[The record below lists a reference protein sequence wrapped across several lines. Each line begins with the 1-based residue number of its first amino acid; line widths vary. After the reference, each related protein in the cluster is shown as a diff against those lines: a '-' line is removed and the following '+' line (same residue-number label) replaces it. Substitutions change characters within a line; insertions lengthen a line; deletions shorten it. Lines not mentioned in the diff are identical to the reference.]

1 MKNYSVMYSNTYTT
15 PENAKGFLSSR
26 LPSLF
31 FYPSM
36 AKTAFCANREAQ
48 QGKSSDQAWVKASL
62 DIIKALE
69 RVGVSL
75 SFENLSAFTELDSPC
90 VFIGNH
96 MSTLETFV
104 LPAII
109 QPHKPVTFV
118 VKSSLLTYPF
128 FGKLMA
134 SREPVA
140 VNRTNPREDL
150 KKVLSEGCEKLA
162 QGKSIIVF
170 PQSTRSTKFDRKKFN
185 SIGVKLAKKAGVP
198 IVPLA
203 LKTNSWGHSKISKEF
218 GPIDISQK
226 VHFAFDTPII
236 PEGNGKEAHA
246 AVCNFIET
254 SLNKWTK

>member
-1 MKNYSVMYSNTYTT
+1 MKNYAVMYSNTYTT
-15 PENAKGFLSSR
+15 PEDAKGFISSL
-26 LPSLF
+26 LPSF
-31 FYPSM
+31 AFYPSM
-36 AKTAFCANREAQ
+36 AKTAYFANKEAK
-48 QGKSSDQAWVKASL
+48 QGKSSDQAWVKGSL

-75 SFENLSAFTELDSPC
+75 SFDNLSAFTELDSPC

-128 FGKLMA
+128 FGDLMA
-134 SREPVA
+134 SRNPIALE
-140 VNRTNPREDL
+140 RTNPREDL
-150 KKVLSEGCEKLA
+150 KKVLSEGTEKLQ
-162 QGKSIIVF
+162 QGKSVIVF
-170 PQSTRSTKFDRKKFN
+170 PQSTRSTQFDRKKFN

-203 LKTNSWGHSKISKEF
+203 LKTDCWGCGKFSKEF
-218 GPIDISQK
+218 GPIDTAKK
-226 VHFAFDTPII
+226 VHFSFGAPFTI
-236 PEGNGKEAHA
+236 EGTGKEEHA
-246 AVCNFIET
+246 RVCDFIET
-254 SLNKWTK
+254 SLEKWSE

>member
-15 PENAKGFLSSR
+15 PNDARGFFSSR
-26 LPSLF
+26 FPSLF

-36 AKTAFCANREAQ
+36 AKTAFFANREAK
-48 QGKSSDQAWVKASL
+48 QGKSSDQAWVNASL
-62 DIIKALE
+62 RVIKALE

-75 SFENLSAFTELDSPC
+75 SFKNLSAFTELDSPC

-118 VKSSLLTYPF
+118 VKSSLLNYPF
-128 FGKLMA
+128 FGNLMA
-134 SREPVA
+134 SREPIA

-170 PQSTRSTKFDRKKFN
+170 PQSTRSTNFDRTKFN

-203 LKTNSWGHSKISKEF
+203 LKTDSWGHSKLGKEF
-218 GPIDISQK
+218 GPIDTSKK
-226 VHFAFDTPII
+226 VHFAFHPPITA
-236 PEGNGKEAHA
+236 ESNGKEAHTS
-246 AVCNFIET
+246 VCNFIET
-254 SLNKWTK
+254 SLNKWEK

>member
-1 MKNYSVMYSNTYTT
+1 MKNYPVMYSNTYTT
-15 PENAKGFLSSR
+15 PENAKGFLSS
-26 LPSLF
+26 LFPSAA

-36 AKTAFCANREAQ
+36 AKIAFCANREAQ

-62 DIIKALE
+62 DIINALE

-75 SFENLSAFTELDSPC
+75 SFENISAFTELDSPC

-109 QPHKPVTFV
+109 QPHKAVTFV
-118 VKSSLLTYPF
+118 IKSSLLTYPF
-128 FGKLMA
+128 FGDLMA
-134 SREPVA
+134 SRDPIA
-140 VNRTNPREDL
+140 VERTNPREDL
-150 KKVLSEGCEKLA
+150 KTVLNEGCEKIS

-170 PQSTRSTKFDRKKFN
+170 PQSTRSTEFDRKKFN

-203 LKTNSWGHSKISKEF
+203 LKTDSWGHSKLGKEF
-218 GPIDISQK
+218 GPIDISKK
-226 VHFAFDTPII
+226 VHFAFDAPITV
-236 PEGNGKEAHA
+236 EGNGKEAHA
-246 AVCNFIET
+246 SVCNFIET
-254 SLNKWTK
+254 SLTNWAK

>member
-15 PENAKGFLSSR
+15 PEDSKGFLSSK

-36 AKTAFCANREAQ
+36 AKIAYFANKDAKL
-48 QGKSSDQAWVKASL
+48 GKSSDQAWVRASL

-75 SFENLSAFTELDSPC
+75 SFENLSAFTELKSPC

-128 FGKLMA
+128 FGNLMA
-134 SREPVA
+134 SREPIA
-140 VNRTNPREDL
+140 VQRTKPREDL
-150 KKVLSEGCEKLA
+150 KTVLSEGCEKLN
-162 QGKSIIVF
+162 QGKSVIVF
-170 PQSTRSTKFDRKKFN
+170 PQSTRSIEFDRSKFN

-203 LKTNSWGHSKISKEF
+203 LKTDSWGHGKLSKEF
-218 GPIDISQK
+218 GPIDTTKK
-226 VHFAFDTPII
+226 VYFAFHKPVNV
-236 PEGNGKEAHA
+236 EGNGKEAHEI
-246 AVCNFIET
+246 VCKFIES
-254 SLNKWTK
+254 SLANWSS

>member
-1 MKNYSVMYSNTYTT
+1 MKNYPVMYSNTYTT
-15 PENAKGFLSSR
+15 PSDTKGYLSSR

-36 AKTAFCANREAQ
+36 AKIAFCANREAKL
-48 QGKSSDQAWVKASL
+48 GKSSDQAWVTASL
-62 DIIKALE
+62 YIIKALE
-69 RVGVSL
+69 KVGVTL

-118 VKSSLLTYPF
+118 VKSSLLNYPF
-128 FGKLMA
+128 FGHLMA
-134 SREPVA
+134 SRNPIA

-150 KKVLSEGCEKLA
+150 KKVLTEGCEKLA
-162 QGKSIIVF
+162 QGKSVIVF
-170 PQSTRSTKFDRKKFN
+170 PQSTRSTEFDHAKFN

-203 LKTNSWGHSKISKEF
+203 LKTDSWGHSKLGKEF
-218 GPIDISQK
+218 GPIDISKK
-226 VHFAFDTPII
+226 VHFAFGTPIMA
-236 PEGNGKEAHA
+236 EGNGKDAHTS
-246 AVCNFIET
+246 VCDFIES
-254 SLNKWTK
+254 SLKKWKK

>member
-15 PENAKGFLSSR
+15 PSDAKGFISSK

-36 AKTAFCANREAQ
+36 AKIAFCANREAKL
-48 QGKSSDQAWVKASL
+48 GKSSDQAWVKASL
-62 DIIKALE
+62 QIIKALE

-75 SFENLSAFTELDSPC
+75 SFENISAFTELQSPC

-118 VKSSLLTYPF
+118 IKNSLLTYPF
-128 FGKLMA
+128 FGDLMA
-134 SREPVA
+134 SRDPIA
-140 VNRTNPREDL
+140 VSRTNPREDL
-150 KKVLSEGCEKLA
+150 KTVLSEGCEKLA
-162 QGKSIIVF
+162 KGKSIIVF
-170 PQSTRSTKFDRKKFN
+170 PQSTRSTEFDRTKFN

-198 IVPLA
+198 VVPLA
-203 LKTNSWGHSKISKEF
+203 LKTDCWGHSKYSKEF
-218 GPIDISQK
+218 GPINILNK

-236 PEGNGKEAHA
+236 PDGNGKEAHES
-246 AVCNFIET
+246 VCKFIES
-254 SLNKWTK
+254 SLKKWNN